1 MSLLFHAVRGLS
13 SFAVAPSSSFKAS
26 SAAYPSLPVFRPHHI
41 SLWPCLSPTSF
52 SHLSGNDTYGY
63 NEPPRKTTIISQ
75 SHIKII
81 LNLICNFPLAVER
94 FTDFQDEMC
103 TSLRGPSFVYLTCQG
118 HVHHLSLQAACGHLR
133 LALQTEGSVPAARPN
148 HPHAPSGADRGHST
162 LPTALATSPLFVI
175 ISP

>member
-1 MSLLFHAVRGLS
+1 MSLLFHVVRGLS

-41 SLWPCLSPTSF
+41 SLWPCLCPTSF

-63 NEPPRKTTIISQ
+63 NEPPRKTTVISQ

-94 FTDFQDEMC
+94 FTNSKDEMC
-103 TSLRGPSFVYLTCQG
+103 MSLRGPCSVYLTCQG
-118 HVHHLSLQAACGHLR
+118 HVHHLSLQAAHGQPALGLADCGFSSCSKVHIT
-133 LALQTEGSVPAARPN
+133 LAPQVVQIETI
-148 HPHAPSGADRGHST
+148 PHSQQPS
-162 LPTALATSPLFVI
+162 LPLPC
-175 ISP
+175 